1 MVTHALHLTLPLAD
15 YIVALSNGF
24 SAFDGDPHNYVIA
37 SGQNTPGL
45 ATGQDFS
52 SLTMKTQLGDTE
64 TYQQPISTED
74 AATAAVEH
82 HLEDLFPHV
91 NEDPLHAETLLSSA
105 EKQSTGAVSFGVYTY
120 YAKAAGS
127 PAVLAALVAVIVIT
141 EGVSV
146 GSNWALRLWAS
157 SFEGIAQVTKV
168 FQTVL
173 STTAVSITKTDS
185 VGHEPDF
192 YLRYY
197 VILASSALILFGVR
211 VCTSILCGT

>member
-15 YIVALSNGF
+15 YTVALSNGF
-24 SAFDGDPHNYVIA
+24 VAFEGDPHNYVIA

-45 ATGQDFS
+45 ASGQDFS
-52 SLTMKTQLGDTE
+52 SLILKKPFGNVE
-64 TYQQPISTED
+64 TFQQPISTEE
-74 AATAAVEH
+74 AAIAAADH
-82 HLEDLFPHV
+82 HLEDMYPHV
-91 NEDPLHAETLLSSA
+91 NEDPLRGETLLTNA

-127 PAVLAALVAVIVIT
+127 PLILAALVAVIMIT

-157 SFEGIAQVTKV
+157 SFDRVAEVSAV

-173 STTAVSITKTDS
+173 SPAVTSLNATET
-185 VGHEPDF
+185 VGHDPDF

-197 VILASSALILFGVR
+197 VILASIALVLFGAR
-211 VCTSILCGT
+211 VCE